1 MHRHKLPWIVLPIS
15 ALVSLASVT
24 ASANA
29 DAARTI
35 ATRGNPASMI
45 VWADAEPIAVQPD
58 GTVLAARA
66 HAGKGRFATLGHGG
80 FLTDNREDTQQFI
93 DNIVTWLAEPGGQRV
108 FGLSDNIRNR
118 LSELGLE
125 LTPVI
130 ANERNLDFNEA
141 DIIVGSLQAFARAGR
156 LHELDAWLNAGG
168 ALLAVET
175 AWGQIQLKHA
185 ANVDD
190 LAVNRLFTM
199 HGVMY
204 TDRALS
210 GQDGGV
216 FTLETSNTALANAS
230 NALRILAGETIGDEP
245 NSATGDTT
253 RAARIAREALAIVPI
268 DSELIT
274 FADNLAAEHRE
285 TLNSAYLN
293 MQSQPLRLRDQP
305 LACALLDLDARR
317 AQLGDTR
324 AHPSASAFPGPVPDD
339 APRITQ
345 RIEFN
350 DAIPGWRST
359 GLYAPPG
366 EPITVRII
374 EGDPNALVV
383 QIGAWLDPQRFDDR
397 VRMPVAVFRTPLHTD
412 TPTATTTAAS
422 PIGGPI
428 YIDITSNANN
438 TRRVIQITGAV
449 EMPRYRLNH
458 TDLDDWRSRI
468 RHLPIPWAE
477 LESDDLVFTIP
488 SDAIRDLEDPDVVMQ
503 HWSRIHDIMQGMEP
517 RSPRHW
523 PDRQYRYVADRRLSW
538 GYMYCPADAPIVI
551 PMTAAKDMVNT
562 ENYNNIAPNKLWGH
576 YHEMGHAHQNPMW
589 TFAGTGEV
597 TVNIFTVL
605 ALNEINGYPLDHEA
619 TRTQPAHALATMVR
633 HIERGAPFDRWKAD
647 PFLALQTYALLWH
660 NFGWDA
666 FRATFRDYDNIPQ
679 ADRPR
684 NDDDKRDEFVIRFS
698 TTVGKNLTPYFQA
711 WGIPLTERPARV
723 LSTLPTWMPEG
734 FDEAIA
740 EREAAQR

>member
-1 MHRHKLPWIVLPIS
+1 MHRHHLSWIALPIS
-15 ALVSLASVT
+15 ALFSLASAT

-29 DAARTI
+29 DTARAI

-93 DNIVTWLAEPGGQRV
+93 NDIITWLAEPVGQRV

-118 LSELGLE
+118 LSDLGLE
-125 LTPVI
+125 LLPVI

-141 DIIVGSLQAFARAGR
+141 DIIVGSPQAFARAGR
-156 LHELDAWLNAGG
+156 LDELDAWLSAGG

-185 ANVDD
+185 TGVTD
-190 LAVNRLFTM
+190 LAVNRLFTK

-245 NSATGDTT
+245 NSATSDTT

-324 AHPSASAFPGPVPDD
+324 PPSCSAFLDQS
-339 APRITQ
+339 RTT
-345 RIEFN
+345 RRESHN
-350 DAIPGWRST
+350 ESSST
-359 GLYAPPG
+359 TPSPAGDPPASTPPG
-366 EPITVRII
+366 EPITVHHR
-374 EGDPNALVV
+374 GRSKRA
-383 QIGAWLDPQRFDDR
+383 
-397 VRMPVAVFRTPLHTD
+397 
-412 TPTATTTAAS
+412 
-422 PIGGPI
+422 
-428 YIDITSNANN
+428 
-438 TRRVIQITGAV
+438 RR
-449 EMPRYRLNH
+449 P
-458 TDLDDWRSRI
+458 
-468 RHLPIPWAE
+468 
-477 LESDDLVFTIP
+477 
-488 SDAIRDLEDPDVVMQ
+488 
-503 HWSRIHDIMQGMEP
+503 
-517 RSPRHW
+517 
-523 PDRQYRYVADRRLSW
+523 DRRL
-538 GYMYCPADAPIVI
+538 A
-551 PMTAAKDMVNT
+551 
-562 ENYNNIAPNKLWGH
+562 
-576 YHEMGHAHQNPMW
+576 
-589 TFAGTGEV
+589 
-597 TVNIFTVL
+597 
-605 ALNEINGYPLDHEA
+605 
-619 TRTQPAHALATMVR
+619 R
-633 HIERGAPFDRWKAD
+633 
-647 PFLALQTYALLWH
+647 
-660 NFGWDA
+660 
-666 FRATFRDYDNIPQ
+666 
-679 ADRPR
+679 
-684 NDDDKRDEFVIRFS
+684 S
-698 TTVGKNLTPYFQA
+698 TTVR
-711 WGIPLTERPARV
+711 RPRQNARRC
-723 LSTLPTWMPEG
+723 LQNTGQHRHTNRSNNRNNDRRITNRRPHLHR
-734 FDEAIA
+734 DHQ
-740 EREAAQR
+740 QRKQPPPSH